1 MNGGSYDVPTTRAR
15 RTCRAAAVAR
25 GGVRLRR
32 VQRAAAPNFVPPAP
46 PRRRPPAPPFRRL
59 RPRRGPTAAQGRQPR
74 LPKATRAPDTMW
86 RRDPGGWRAS
96 RTRAARAR
104 PGFGADVLIVGAEGG
119 GDGATERREKGRK
132 SGKFEVLRGNQG
144 RSAGGTTEEEHA
156 VPAGEAGDVLRAR
169 GGRKG
174 AEKGA
179 FFLAAVSK
187 NWSHQFFVK
196 VANILLECGAFL
208 IFACFFADT
217 AAAIWYDHVNDC

>member
-187 NWSHQFFVK
+187 SLSHQIFLK
-196 VANILLECGAFL
+196 VTNILLE
-208 IFACFFADT
+208 
-217 AAAIWYDHVNDC
+217 

>member
-1 MNGGSYDVPTTRAR
+1 M
-15 RTCRAAAVAR
+15 
-25 GGVRLRR
+25 
-32 VQRAAAPNFVPPAP
+32 
-46 PRRRPPAPPFRRL
+46 
-59 RPRRGPTAAQGRQPR
+59 
-74 LPKATRAPDTMW
+74 
-86 RRDPGGWRAS
+86 
-96 RTRAARAR
+96 
-104 PGFGADVLIVGAEGG
+104 LIVGAEGG

-156 VPAGEAGDVLRAR
+156 VPAGEAGDVLRTR

-196 VANILLECGAFL
+196 VANILLDQQL
-208 IFACFFADT
+208 LLSLD
-217 AAAIWYDHVNDC
+217 DK